1 MNKKFFVSCLISL
14 LVLLLAYLQPYKVVV
29 VLGNSMHPTLKH
41 GQIVLAKKV
50 TKFEKGD
57 IVVFRNDFE
66 EIVIK
71 RILFMPDEYYYFI
84 LENKPFIAE
93 LIYDNSYRTML
104 KFYNI
109 YGDHIFEHKIPKDE
123 YYVVGDN
130 HSNSDDSRR
139 FGPISK
145 EQLMYKVIKWI
156 SN

>member
-71 RILFMPDEYYYFI
+71 RILFMPDSSQFNCDAEVKVGPFTYKSKVPGQVKIDYN
-84 LENKPFIAE
+84 NKT
-93 LIYDNSYRTML
+93 D
-104 KFYNI
+104 
-109 YGDHIFEHKIPKDE
+109 KIT
-123 YYVVGDN
+123 
-130 HSNSDDSRR
+130 
-139 FGPISK
+139 
-145 EQLMYKVIKWI
+145 IKI
-156 SN
+156 T

>member
-1 MNKKFFVSCLISL
+1 MNKKFFVSCLIG
-14 LVLLLAYLQPYKVVV
+14 LLLLIFAYFQPYKIIV
-29 VLGNSMHPTLKH
+29 VLGNSMYPALKN

-71 RILFMPDEYYYFI
+71 RILFMPEEYYYYFI
-84 LENKPFIAE
+84 LESNPYYAE

-104 KFYNI
+104 KFYHI
-109 YGDHIFEHKIPKDE
+109 HGDNIFEHKIPKDE

-139 FGPISK
+139 FGPIYK
-145 EQLMYKVIKWI
+145 EQLMYKVIK
-156 SN
+156 

>member
-14 LVLLLAYLQPYKVVV
+14 LLLVIAYLQPYKIIV
-29 VLGNSMHPTLKH
+29 VLGNSMYPTLKN

-57 IVVFRNDFE
+57 IVVFRNDLE

-71 RILFMPDEYYYFI
+71 RILFMPEEYYYFI
-84 LENKPFIAE
+84 LESDPYCTE
-93 LIYDNSYRTML
+93 LIYDNSYRTMI
-104 KFYNI
+104 KFYDI
-109 YGDHIFEHKIPKDE
+109 YGDHILEHKIPKNE

-139 FGPISK
+139 FGPIYK
-145 EQLMYKVIKWI
+145 EQLMYKVIK
-156 SN
+156 

>member
-29 VLGNSMHPTLKH
+29 VLGKSMHPTLKH

-71 RILFMPDEYYYFI
+71 RILFMPDEYYYYFI
-84 LENKPFIAE
+84 PESNPHYTE
-93 LIYDNSYRTML
+93 LIYDNSYRTLL
-104 KFYNI
+104 KFYHI
-109 YGDHIFEHKIPKDE
+109 HGDHIFEHKIPKDE

-145 EQLMYKVIKWI
+145 EQLMYKVIK
-156 SN
+156 

>member
-29 VLGNSMHPTLKH
+29 VLGKSMHPTLEH

-71 RILFMPDEYYYFI
+71 RILFMPDEYYYYFI
-84 LENKPFIAE
+84 PESNPHYTE

-104 KFYNI
+104 KFYHI
-109 YGDHIFEHKIPKDE
+109 HGDHIFEHKIPKDE

-145 EQLMYKVIKWI
+145 EQLMYKVIK
-156 SN
+156 

>member
-71 RILFMPDEYYYFI
+71 RILFMPDEYYYYFI
-84 LENKPFIAE
+84 PESNPHYTE

-109 YGDHIFEHKIPKDE
+109 HGDHIFEHKIPKDE

-145 EQLMYKVIKWI
+145 EQLMYKVIK
-156 SN
+156 

>member
-1 MNKKFFVSCLISL
+1 
-14 LVLLLAYLQPYKVVV
+14 VLLLAYLQPYKVVV

-93 LIYDNSYRTML
+93 LIYDNSYRSVL
-104 KFYNI
+104 KFYNE
-109 YGDHIFEHKIPKDE
+109 YGESHVIEHKIPKNE
-123 YYVVGDN
+123 YLAQTC
-130 HSNSDDSRR
+130 HSKCLTY
-139 FGPISK
+139 FAVTELQMKIFPK
-145 EQLMYKVIKWI
+145 FFL
-156 SN
+156 